1 MGNCGRRVGKPL
13 GKGGGLAGL
22 FWIFVFHL
30 FYAFCRGFSLVECTV
45 FGLFHWIFFSTLV
58 VFHTLWRMGW
68 RFIGF
73 VGAICAVF
81 QGVRVWNFCIWL
93 VWKSMG
99 KVFFSRGKLC
109 GQILGAF
116 SFHHFHRVS
125 CKSFFFLPFYKKR
138 KAYIFFI
145 LFGIL
150 LGIVEKG
157 DFCEVRLR
165 LGKAK

>member
-81 QGVRVWNFCIWL
+81 QGVRVWIFCIWL

-125 CKSFFFLPFYKKR
+125 CKSFFFFLFIKEKNI
-138 KAYIFFI
+138 YIFYFVWD
-145 LFGIL
+145 FAGDC
-150 LGIVEKG
+150 GKG
-157 DFCEVRLR
+157 GFL
-165 LGKAK
+165 

>member
-1 MGNCGRRVGKPL
+1 
-13 GKGGGLAGL
+13 
-22 FWIFVFHL
+22 
-30 FYAFCRGFSLVECTV
+30 
-45 FGLFHWIFFSTLV
+45 
-58 VFHTLWRMGW
+58 MGW

-138 KAYIFFI
+138 KAYIYFI

-157 DFCEVRLR
+157 DFCEARLRLGKAKSKNHVFHFALLSPCTNFREVRLR
-165 LGKAK
+165 LGKAKSKNHVFRFALLSPCTIFAEAISNEINLI